1 MFNNKPVQD
10 LGINRDKFKDSIE
23 ESKRGGR
30 IFSLEQSEGEKSSS
44 KNSLKFDKNF
54 EHKMSE

>member
-23 ESKRGGR
+23 ESKRSGR
-30 IFSLEQSEGEKSSS
+30 IFSLEQIAREKRVHPRI
-44 KNSLKFDKNF
+44 L
-54 EHKMSE
+54 

>member
-1 MFNNKPVQD
+1 MFNNKPVQN

-30 IFSLEQSEGEKSSS
+30 IFSLREK
-44 KNSLKFDKNF
+44 KEFVEEFF
-54 EHKMSE
+54 EI

>member
-10 LGINRDKFKDSIE
+10 FGINRDKFKDSIE

-30 IFSLEQSEGEKSSS
+30 IFSLEQITRDHSRIV
-44 KNSLKFDKNF
+44 
-54 EHKMSE
+54 